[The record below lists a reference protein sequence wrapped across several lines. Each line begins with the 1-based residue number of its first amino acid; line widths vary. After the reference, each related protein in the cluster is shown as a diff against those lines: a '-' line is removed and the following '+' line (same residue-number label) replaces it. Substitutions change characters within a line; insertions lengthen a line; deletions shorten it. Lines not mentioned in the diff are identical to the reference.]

1 MKFDSPTVCAHPVV
15 AALDAPVRYVY
26 LALLRG
32 SDSWGEL
39 SRSEAVRI
47 ANRTLRTTGTDTA
60 ATARGAFE
68 VLHQSRLIDV
78 AGDGVCVWTPRQR
91 EDAAAFAAPL
101 DWIEGVK
108 P

>member
-15 AALDAPVRYVY
+15 AALDAPAQHVY

-39 SRSEAVRI
+39 SRSDAVQI
-47 ANRTLRTTGTDTA
+47 ANRTLRVTRMDTV

-91 EDAAAFAAPL
+91 EDAAVFAAPL

-108 P
+108 S

>member
-15 AALDAPVRYVY
+15 AALDAPVRHVY
-26 LALLRG
+26 FALLRG

-39 SRSEAVRI
+39 SRIDAVKI
-47 ANRTLRTTGTDTA
+47 ANRTLRVTGMDTV

-68 VLHQSRLIDV
+68 ALHQSRLIDV

-91 EDAAAFAAPL
+91 EDAEVFAAPL
-101 DWIEGVK
+101 DWIEGVRS
-108 P
+108 

>member
-1 MKFDSPTVCAHPVV
+1 MKFDSPTDCAHPVV
-15 AALDAPVRYVY
+15 AALDAPAQHVY

-39 SRSEAVRI
+39 SRSDAVQI
-47 ANRTLRTTGTDTA
+47 ANRTLRVTGMDTV

-91 EDAAAFAAPL
+91 EDAAVFAAPL

-108 P
+108 S